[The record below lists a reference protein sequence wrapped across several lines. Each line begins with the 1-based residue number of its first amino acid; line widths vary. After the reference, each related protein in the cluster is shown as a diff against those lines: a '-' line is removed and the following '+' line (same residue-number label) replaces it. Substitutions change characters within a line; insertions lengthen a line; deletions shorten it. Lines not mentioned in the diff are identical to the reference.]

1 MGLHKPLAMRSLF
14 ISLACVGLSLG
25 ACAQIKL
32 PVAPASASQAL
43 QGLKNLQGAESGPTT
58 KEIGQGLKEALD
70 AGVATGVAQLSKVG
84 GFAQSPVYRIPLP
97 PEIQALEE
105 KVRKNPVLSATV
117 GPKLD
122 GLIAA
127 MNEGAEKAVQEAAP
141 IFKEAIVTMT
151 IQDAVG
157 ILQGGEG
164 SATAYLKGATEPAVQ
179 EAFAPVIDRALQAV
193 DVAKYWTPLV
203 QALNA
208 NKALLGLSHDIET
221 DLPTYVN
228 QRATGAMYQEIA
240 VQEAKIRKDPLA
252 RTSELLKKVFGSKLA
267 QG

>member
-1 MGLHKPLAMRSLF
+1 MRSLLF
-14 ISLACVGLSLG
+14 SVILVGATFST
-25 ACAQIKL
+25 CAQIKL
-32 PVAPASASQAL
+32 PVAPANASQAL
-43 QGLKNLQGAESGPTT
+43 QGLKNLQGAEAGPSA

-70 AGVATGVAQLSKVG
+70 AGVSTGVAQLSQVG
-84 GFAQSPVYRIPLP
+84 GFAKSPVYRIPLP
-97 PEIQALEE
+97 PEIKALED
-105 KVRKNPVLSATV
+105 KVRKNPVLNATV

-122 GLIAA
+122 GLISA

-141 IFKEAIVTMT
+141 IFKEAILTMT
-151 IQDAVG
+151 IQDALG
-157 ILQGGEG
+157 ILQGGDG
-164 SATAYLKGATEPAVQ
+164 AATAYLKSETEPAVQ
-179 EAFAPVIDRALQAV
+179 QAFAPVIDRALEAV

-208 NKALLGLSHDIET
+208 NKGLLGLSQDIET

-228 QRATGAMYQEIA
+228 QRATTAMFQEIA
-240 VQEAKIRKDPLA
+240 VQEAKIRKDPIA

>member
-1 MGLHKPLAMRSLF
+1 MRIL
-14 ISLACVGLSLG
+14 LLSICLCG
-25 ACAQIKL
+25 AGVTACAQIKL

-84 GFAQSPVYRIPLP
+84 GFAQSPAYRIPLP
-97 PEIQALEE
+97 PEIKALEE
-105 KVRKNPVLSATV
+105 KVRKNPLLSATM

-122 GLIAA
+122 RLVAA

-141 IFKEAIVTMT
+141 IFKEAIVNMT

-157 ILQGGEG
+157 ILQGGDG

-179 EAFAPVIDRALQAV
+179 EAFAPVIDRALKAV
-193 DVAKYWTPLV
+193 DIAKYWTPLV

-208 NKALLGLSHDIET
+208 NKGILGLSHDIET

-228 QRATGAMYQEIA
+228 QGATTAIYQEIA
-240 VQEAKIRKDPLA
+240 VQEAKIRKDPMA

-267 QG
+267 LG